1 LHEDVINEYLR
12 ICGYKAEDLVP
23 TRKQQRALRKCEID
37 EDFDDNDYMEIEEL
51 THDEFDEVDLLIK
64 KGEAEKFHK
73 QERKKYELDNY
84 ILVDKSL
91 VDVKVRARMFKD
103 YVRDSS
109 KIQSTKNNVFIERS
123 FSVNGE
129 LDKYDTPSIYV
140 NNLKEKVER
149 IATLT
154 KLLGVEYSYDTATI
168 TRENLDSTG
177 EYIKANLAA
186 LGTEW
191 SLDLRYHVTNDKDT
205 NKKTLGILNQILG
218 KWGFQK
224 IAQGKREQKRCKI
237 TKQVM
242 DVSKFELRTDSK
254 YTLFNE
260 YCLHKKNWEL
270 HEDLFQVDDNF

>member
-1 LHEDVINEYLR
+1 
-12 ICGYKAEDLVP
+12 
-23 TRKQQRALRKCEID
+23 
-37 EDFDDNDYMEIEEL
+37 MEIEEL
-51 THDEFDEVDLLIK
+51 THDEFGEVDLLIK
-64 KGEAEKFHK
+64 KGEADKFHK
-73 QERKKYELDNY
+73 QQRKKYEFDNY
-84 ILVDKSL
+84 ILIDKSL
-91 VDVKVRARMFKD
+91 VDVEVRARMFKD

-109 KIQSTKNNVFIERS
+109 KIHSTKNNVFIERS
-123 FSVNGE
+123 FSINGE

-140 NNLKEKVER
+140 NNLEEKVER

-154 KLLGVEYSYDTATI
+154 KLLGAEHSYDTATI

-177 EYIKANLAA
+177 EYIQANLAA

-191 SLDLRYHVTNDKDT
+191 GLDLRYHVTNDKDT

-224 IAQGKREQKRCKI
+224 IAQGKRQRKTCKV

-242 DVSKFELRTDSK
+242 DVSKFELQTDGK
-254 YTLFNE
+254 YWAFNE

-270 HEDLFQVDDNF
+270 HEDLFMVDDDL

>member
-1 LHEDVINEYLR
+1 LHEDVIDEYLR
-12 ICGYKAEDLVP
+12 ICGYTAENLVP
-23 TRKQQRALRKCEID
+23 TQKQERALRTCEIE

-51 THDEFDEVDLLIK
+51 TDDEFGEVDLLIK

-73 QERKKYELDNY
+73 QQRKKYEFDNY

-91 VDVKVRARMFKD
+91 VDVEVRAMMFKD
-103 YVRDSS
+103 YVRNSS

-154 KLLGVEYSYDTATI
+154 RLLGVDHSYDTATI

-177 EYIKANLAA
+177 EYIQANLAA
-186 LGTEW
+186 LGPEW
-191 SLDLRYHVTNDKDT
+191 SLDFRYHVTNDKDT
-205 NKKTLGILNQILG
+205 NKKTLGVLNQILG

-224 IAQGKREQKRCKI
+224 IIQGKREQKRCKI
-237 TKQVM
+237 TKKVM
-242 DVSKFELRTDSK
+242 DVSKFELQTDGK
-254 YTLFNE
+254 YWAFNE

-270 HEDLFQVDDNF
+270 HEDLFVVDDDL